1 MQVSLAAHDAAV
13 VEVDAGAVAS
23 IARALGVLAASHTMR
38 EETWSDPTYWNASD
52 SRRDRCQFL
61 AVGNSINFRF
71 WTLRDGKVIPAS
83 GSLDGEALRGSMYLW
98 RRLRLAV
105 QRCQLKLTAGFLAE
119 LDEQTFRTA
128 FEDDNGDFPF
138 SVGLADRLAN
148 LRDLGARLRDNWHG
162 DFERVVDECK
172 GSLDTFA
179 TISASFR
186 AFDDP
191 VQKLTML
198 NAIML
203 QGSGLIAFDKSP
215 LPAIDY
221 HLVKQAA
228 RQGLV
233 RLDKNLRAKLCGGQ
247 FLTRPESDALR
258 MGVREAL
265 VEVALEAGLSTAILD
280 NLYWMNRR
288 VCADVAPAC
297 DSCNLRAGCAKN
309 VDLGLPLEETRYY

>member
-1 MQVSLAAHDAAV
+1 MPLATQDAAA

-23 IARALGVLAASHTMR
+23 IARALGVLATTHTIG
-38 EETWSDPTYWNASD
+38 EETWSDPRYWNAAD

-71 WTLRDGKVIPAS
+71 WSLQDGKVVPAG
-83 GSLDGEALRGSMYLW
+83 GSLEGESLRGSMYLW

-105 QRCQLKLTAGFLAE
+105 QRGQLELSADCLAE
-119 LDEQTFRTA
+119 LDEQTLRTA
-128 FEDDNGDFPF
+128 FEDDNGDLPL
-138 SVGLADRLAN
+138 SAGLADRLSN
-148 LRDLGARLRDNWHG
+148 LKDLGIQLRANWFG

-172 GSLDTFA
+172 GGLDTFSLL
-179 TISASFR
+179 SASFR

-203 QGSGLIAFDKSP
+203 QGSGLTTFDKSP

-221 HLVKQAA
+221 HLVKQAT

-233 RLDKNLRAKLCGGQ
+233 RLDENLREKLCDGR
-247 FLTRPESDALR
+247 FLTRGESDALR
-258 MGVREAL
+258 MGVRQAL
-265 VEVALEAGLSTAILD
+265 VEVAREAGISTAILD

-297 DSCNLRAGCAKN
+297 DSCSFRTGCAKR
-309 VDLGLPLEETRYY
+309 VDLGLPLEDTRYY